1 MARSVAVCRTHVPD
15 SGLLRPLVRL
25 LRDACADVQEA
36 AAAALV
42 NLLTDFSP
50 LRADA
55 LKLGLLPE
63 LVRLLDAPAPP
74 VRRNALWAVRNL
86 LVGIDDETRREV
98 VAQVGAA
105 RLLALAAADT
115 SGADAALREH
125 AVGALRNVA
134 ADSAWGV
141 DAIFAAA
148 GDRLPALLA
157 ALASERGDRH
167 VRVHA
172 LYLANNVAV
181 RSAARCAVLAAH
193 APLVRAVAA
202 AVEAPDAEVAVAAL
216 WCVSSIASHRGG
228 DGADGSGGRAVHV
241 HVPVLRAHGVAEA
254 LDRLLADKAQPL
266 DVRDRV
272 KSCMDYFS

>member
-1 MARSVAVCRTHVPD
+1 
-15 SGLLRPLVRL
+15 
-25 LRDACADVQEA
+25 
-36 AAAALV
+36 
-42 NLLTDFSP
+42 
-50 LRADA
+50 
-55 LKLGLLPE
+55 
-63 LVRLLDAPAPP
+63 
-74 VRRNALWAVRNL
+74 
-86 LVGIDDETRREV
+86 TRREV

-105 RLLALAAADT
+105 RLLALAAADA

-228 DGADGSGGRAVHV
+228 DSADDSGGRAVHV